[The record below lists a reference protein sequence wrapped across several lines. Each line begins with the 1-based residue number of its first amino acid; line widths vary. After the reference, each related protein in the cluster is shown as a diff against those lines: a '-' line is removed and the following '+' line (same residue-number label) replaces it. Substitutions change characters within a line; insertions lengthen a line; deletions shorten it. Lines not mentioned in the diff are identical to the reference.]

1 MSKNVFFTLCIAL
14 VVWSCAKRGSIT
26 GGEVDMYPPKIVKTT
41 PENFSTNF
49 NAKEIIIN
57 FDEFVKLKDVNKQLI
72 VSPPLKYRPE
82 ITPYTASKQIKIR
95 LKDTLQ
101 PNTTYSFNFGQSIE
115 DNNEGN
121 KLRGFKYVF
130 STGSYI
136 DSLSLSGNVKDAL
149 DKETQSYVSV
159 LLYEVNEQ
167 FNDSIIYKENPRYVT
182 TTMDSTTSFTLENL
196 KEGNYLLVALKD
208 QNNNFRFDP
217 QYDKIGFHN
226 EIIAV
231 PTEENFK
238 LELFKEVL
246 DFKPVRAF
254 EASNNKIVLAYEG
267 HPDKAT
273 IELKNGNEKLETRIT
288 QIQERD
294 SLQIWYRP
302 IEADSLTLNVQ
313 NDTLEKSFNIKL
325 TEKKVDTLSVSVKI
339 PRTFTFRDKAMVEF
353 STPIERID
361 SSKIKVYK
369 DSVEIE
375 NKFEYHELRQSLELF
390 FDKEEKQKYTF
401 MMLPEAVTDFY
412 GKSNDTLKVDF
423 STKNYSDYGNLKVI
437 LQNVKEFP
445 VIIQLTDNKG
455 KIIAE
460 HYTEE
465 ENSVEFMYLNP
476 AIYMIRIIYD
486 SNKNGIWDTGNYLR
500 KIQPEKVVYYPE
512 PIDVRAN
519 WDIEQAFI
527 LKE

>member
-1 MSKNVFFTLCIAL
+1 MSKNVLFTLCIAL
-14 VVWSCAKRGSIT
+14 VVWSCAKRGHIT
-26 GGEVDMYPPKIVKTT
+26 GGEVDIYPPKILKTT

-57 FDEFVKLKDVNKQLI
+57 FDEYVKLKDVNKQLI

-82 ITPYTASKQIKIR
+82 ITPYSASKQIKIR
-95 LKDTLQ
+95 LRDTLQ

-121 KLRGFKYVF
+121 KLRGVKYVF

-182 TTMDSTTSFTLENL
+182 TTQDSTTSFTLENI
-196 KEGNYLLVALKD
+196 KEGDYLLVALHD
-208 QNNNFRFDP
+208 QNSNFLFDP
-217 QYDKIGFHN
+217 KQDKIGFHN
-226 EIIAV
+226 EIISV
-231 PTEENFK
+231 PTEEKYK
-238 LELFKEVL
+238 LELFKEIL

-254 EASNNKIVLAYEG
+254 EASNNKIVLAYQG

-273 IELKNGNEKLETRIT
+273 VELKNGNEKLETRIT
-288 QIQERD
+288 KFQERD

-302 IEADSLTLNVQ
+302 IEADSLTLNIQ
-313 NDTLEKSFNIKL
+313 NDTLDQSFNIKL

-339 PRTFTFRDKAMVEF
+339 PRTFGFRDQAIVEF

-369 DSVEIE
+369 DSAEIE

-412 GKSNDTLKVDF
+412 GKTNDTLKVDF

-437 LQNVKEFP
+437 LQNVKEF
-445 VIIQLTDNKG
+445 
-455 KIIAE
+455 
-460 HYTEE
+460 
-465 ENSVEFMYLNP
+465 
-476 AIYMIRIIYD
+476 
-486 SNKNGIWDTGNYLR
+486 
-500 KIQPEKVVYYPE
+500 
-512 PIDVRAN
+512 
-519 WDIEQAFI
+519 
-527 LKE
+527 